1 MDQVK
6 TVQTPDGSLKNVA
19 RESRFSRVEKAIA
32 SAATASALVF
42 AGAKV
47 AATKLTQ
54 EVTLGFGYG
63 SMKLSNL
70 IVTLGGIGWNG
81 PTGDSYASLNLALQ
95 GTTPR
100 VCEAAISAPTVSSCQ
115 IVNMATAG
123 NNFWTSLGLPSR
135 IVSGDSVV
143 YLKEVQARSATL
155 VMQNKIVPLL
165 SQIATSAEGLI
176 IISVAALGAAILTK
190 ELRNR
195 GNQSK
200 AKRD

>member
-1 MDQVK
+1 MDQVR
-6 TVQTPDGSLKNVA
+6 TIQTPDGALENVA
-19 RESRFSRVEKAIA
+19 REGRFSRVEKAIA
-32 SAATASALVF
+32 SVTTASGLVF
-42 AGAKV
+42 AGAKI
-47 AATKLTQ
+47 AATRLTQ

-100 VCEAAISAPTVSSCQ
+100 ACEAALSAPTASTCQ

-123 NNFWTSLGLPSR
+123 NNIWTSLGLPSK

-143 YLKEVQARSATL
+143 YLKEAQAHSVTL
-155 VMQNKIVPLL
+155 VMQNKVVPLL
-165 SQIATSAEGLI
+165 GQIATSAEGLI
-176 IISVAALGAAILTK
+176 ILSVAALGAAILTK

-195 GNQSK
+195 ESQPK
-200 AKRD
+200 AKRE